1 MRDLPLLITSF
12 DCGKLIS
19 VPLENFDYIN
29 LLIMQ
34 IEKVDHLSQLKLV
47 FSNRTRQT
55 QNKQTKKVDHDT
67 RAHPK
72 AFQTMFVI
80 FLIQIVGE

>member
-1 MRDLPLLITSF
+1 
-12 DCGKLIS
+12 
-19 VPLENFDYIN
+19 
-29 LLIMQ
+29 MQ

>member
-1 MRDLPLLITSF
+1 MRDFPLLITSF
-12 DCGKLIS
+12 DYGKLFS

-29 LLIMQ
+29 LLIIQ

-55 QNKQTKKVDHDT
+55 QNKQTKKVDHDMRT
-67 RAHPK
+67 RPK
-72 AFQTMFVI
+72 ALQTMFVI
-80 FLIQIVGE
+80 FLIQIVGK

>member
-1 MRDLPLLITSF
+1 
-12 DCGKLIS
+12 
-19 VPLENFDYIN
+19 
-29 LLIMQ
+29 MQ

-55 QNKQTKKVDHDT
+55 QNKQTKKVDHDM
-67 RAHPK
+67 RARPK

-80 FLIQIVGE
+80 FQSYSNSWKVAPFSSPLNSICSLEVCFR